1 MNMNSLMSVV
11 QSFSSAKV
19 LCLGDVILDS
29 FKHGTVDRIS
39 PERPVPVFLP
49 GNEVNALGGAANVAR
64 NIASLGGVCT
74 IVGIVGNDQ
83 AGCEINQLL
92 KDDSKIDARLIQ
104 SDRITSHKIRFTA
117 AGQHLL
123 RVDHE
128 SNEHIT
134 EEEDHHIFLTLES
147 LLPNHNVLIIS
158 DYAKGLLTPAL
169 LEKVIALARQ
179 LEKPVIVDPKSK
191 KLSRYAGTTLVTPNQ
206 IEAELASGIS
216 IKSNADAENAGQY
229 LIRQGNFSSI
239 LITRGAHGMSLISV
253 DFPPLHLPSDAIE
266 VFDVVGAGDT
276 VIATLSCAL
285 AVGASFVDAAR
296 ISNVSAGL
304 VVAKSDTSTVSASEL
319 INRLSVMSTG
329 RTHKCDPKALSIAD
343 LSVYV
348 AEQRGLGKSIGFTN
362 GVFDLVH
369 PGHVSLLRF
378 ARDNCD
384 CLIIGINSDAS
395 VRRLGKGDDRPINL
409 QSDRLSVVAAFE
421 MVDATI
427 IFDDDT
433 PLDLIKQIRPDVLIK
448 GGDYTVEDVVGS
460 PLVLSYGGSVLLA
473 PMVGGKSSTG
483 MIKRVRGV
491 DL

>member
-1 MNMNSLMSVV
+1 MNTNSLKSIV

-19 LCLGDVILDS
+19 LCLGDLILDS

-49 GNEVNALGGAANVAR
+49 ATEVNTLGGAANVAK

-83 AGCEINQLL
+83 AGYEIDQLL
-92 KDDSKIDARLIQ
+92 KDNTRIDARLLQ
-104 SDRITSHKIRFTA
+104 SNRITSHKIRFTA

-128 SNEHIT
+128 SKEHIS
-134 EEEDHHIFLTLES
+134 EEEVNRIFSTLES
-147 LLPNHNVLIIS
+147 LLPNHNLLIIS

-169 LEKVIALARQ
+169 LEKVIALAKQ
-179 LEKPVIVDPKSK
+179 LEKPVIVDPKSRN
-191 KLSRYAGTTLVTPNQ
+191 LSRYAGSSLVTPNL

-216 IKSNADAENAGQY
+216 IKSNADAEKAGQY
-229 LIRQGNFSSI
+229 LIQQGNLSSI
-239 LITRGAHGMSLISV
+239 LITRGADGMSLISV

-285 AVGASFVDAAR
+285 AVDASFVDAAR

-304 VVAKSDTSTVSASEL
+304 VVAKPDTSTVSASEL
-319 INRLSVMSTG
+319 TSRLSILSTG
-329 RTHKCDPKALSIAD
+329 RTHKRAPKALTIAD

-348 AEQRGLGKSIGFTN
+348 AEQRALGKCIGFTN

-395 VRRLGKGDDRPINL
+395 VRRLGKGTDRPINS

-448 GGDYTVEDVVGS
+448 GGDYTVENVVGS
-460 PLVLSYGGSVLLA
+460 PLVLSYGGLVLLA
-473 PMVGGKSSTG
+473 PMVDGKSSTG